1 MTRHDLEDL
10 IMQAWITKEDI
21 DLVTWRLLDSE
32 QQPSEDEIANILIG
46 LSALHD
52 SRMLRVMQCY
62 EQLLAERKIS
72 LNCTSPAPNV
82 EAVTELR

>member
-62 EQLLAERKIS
+62 EQLLAERKI
-72 LNCTSPAPNV
+72 
-82 EAVTELR
+82 